1 MDQFMFKLIV
11 DFMKTTARV
20 DINLQVLKSEED
32 MNLELG
38 NIDPAVKFLFMLR
51 PEHKVETLD

>member
-1 MDQFMFKLIV
+1 MFKPIA

-38 NIDPAVKFLFMLR
+38 NIDPAVKFLFMLL
-51 PEHKVETLD
+51 PEHKVETPD